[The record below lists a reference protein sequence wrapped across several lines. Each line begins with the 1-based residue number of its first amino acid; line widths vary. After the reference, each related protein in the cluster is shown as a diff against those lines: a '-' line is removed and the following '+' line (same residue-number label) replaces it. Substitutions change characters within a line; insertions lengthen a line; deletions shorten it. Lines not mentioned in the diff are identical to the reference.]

1 MAYGARE
8 RGGRSGG
15 RRSKSSVV
23 SWRCA
28 DRLSTNLYCFQDV
41 ATHLPQQVEMPPCA
55 CLLAHMRLDG
65 YIRSMPMIAQPI
77 SMPQH
82 EVRGLAAAYKAVGDE
97 TRLRMLSLLLAADEL
112 CVCKFEELL
121 GISQSKSS
129 RHLRYLSNAG
139 LVEGRREGIWV
150 HYRIGD
156 DLSPALRAVTE
167 SVRLAV
173 EESGVQAEVEKIEEI
188 DQIMS
193 YGVMLTPALVID
205 GNVMSTGKIPDS
217 SQIVTWLT
225 TAVS

>member
-1 MAYGARE
+1 
-8 RGGRSGG
+8 
-15 RRSKSSVV
+15 
-23 SWRCA
+23 
-28 DRLSTNLYCFQDV
+28 
-41 ATHLPQQVEMPPCA
+41 
-55 CLLAHMRLDG
+55 MRLDG

-82 EVRGLAAAYKAVGDE
+82 EARGLAAAYKAVGDE

-173 EESGVQAEVEKIEEI
+173 GEAEMERIRDLLGPVSARDGDVSGCMQTEDE
-188 DQIMS
+188 
-193 YGVMLTPALVID
+193 
-205 GNVMSTGKIPDS
+205 
-217 SQIVTWLT
+217 
-225 TAVS
+225 